1 MATVLP
7 LSVKNIRKSFDDF
20 TAVKDVSFTV
30 KPGEVLGIVGPNGA
44 GKSTTIKMVLGLLAP
59 DSGTISLFDST
70 ADDPAV
76 RRRIGYMPET
86 PAFYAKLTGFE
97 LMTYVGELFQ
107 LPKSLIKSR
116 SEELLK
122 LVGLTDAAKRQ
133 VGGYSKGM
141 TQRICLA
148 QALMN
153 EPELIFLDEPMDGLD
168 PIGRIRMR
176 EILLAVKKRGA
187 AIVFNS
193 HVLSDVE
200 IMSDRVAIMDK
211 GVLKACDTVK
221 KLIPKGK
228 TLEDVFVSMVEVN
241 NEA

>member
-7 LSVKNIRKSFDDF
+7 LSVSKIRKSFGDF
-20 TAVKDVSFTV
+20 TAVQDVSFTV
-30 KPGEVLGIVGPNGA
+30 KAGEVLGIVGPNGA
-44 GKSTTIKMVLGLLAP
+44 GKSTTIKMILGLLEP
-59 DSGTISLFDST
+59 DKGTVKLFGST
-70 ADDPAV
+70 ADDLSV
-76 RRRIGYMPET
+76 RKRIGYMPET
-86 PAFYAKLTGFE
+86 PAFYSKLTGRE

-107 LPKSLIKSR
+107 LPKATIKER
-116 SEELLK
+116 TEELLN
-122 LVGLTDAAKRQ
+122 LVGLKDAANRQ

-200 IMSDRVAIMDK
+200 LMSDKVAIMDQGK
-211 GVLKACDTVK
+211 LKAFDTVG

-228 TLEDVFVSMVEVN
+228 TLEDVFVKLIATSD
-241 NEA
+241 EA

>member
-1 MATVLP
+1 MAQAIP
-7 LSVKNIRKSFDDF
+7 LSVTKIRKTFGTF
-20 TAVKDVSFTV
+20 TAVKDMSFTV
-30 KPGEVLGIVGPNGA
+30 KPGEVVGIIGPNGA
-44 GKSTTIKMVLGLLAP
+44 GKSTTIKMILGLLEP
-59 DSGTISLFDST
+59 DSGTISLFGST
-70 ADDPAV
+70 ADDVAV

-86 PAFYAKLTGFE
+86 PSFYSKLTGRE
-97 LMTYVGELFQ
+97 LLVYVGELFQ
-107 LPKSLIKSR
+107 LPRPIILER
-116 SEELLK
+116 TDELLA
-122 LVGLTDAAKRQ
+122 LVGLKDAADRQ

-176 EILLAVKKRGA
+176 EILLAIKKRGA

-200 IMSDRVAIMDK
+200 LMSDRVAVMDK
-211 GVLKACDTVK
+211 GELKAFDTVK

-228 TLEDVFVSMVEVN
+228 TLEDVFVSLVEVN
-241 NEA
+241 DEA

>member
-7 LSVKNIRKSFDDF
+7 LSVTKIRKSFGSF
-20 TAVKDVSFTV
+20 TAVHDISFTV

-44 GKSTTIKMVLGLLAP
+44 GKSTTIKMILGLLEP
-59 DSGTISLFDST
+59 DKGKISIFGST
-70 ADDPAV
+70 ADDISV

-86 PAFYAKLTGFE
+86 PVFYAKLTGRE
-97 LMTYVGELFQ
+97 LLTYVGELFQ
-107 LPKSLIKSR
+107 LPR
-116 SEELLK
+116 DVVQERTEELLT
-122 LVGLTDAAKRQ
+122 LVGLKDASNRQ

-176 EILLAVKKRGA
+176 EILLAIKKRGA

-200 IMSDRVAIMDK
+200 LMSDKVAIMDK
-211 GVLKACDTVK
+211 GKLKVFDTVK
-221 KLIPKGK
+221 NLIPKGK
-228 TLEDVFVSMVEVN
+228 TLEDVFVSLVDTTD
-241 NEA
+241 EA

>member
-7 LSVKNIRKSFDDF
+7 LSVTKIRKTFGDF
-20 TAVKDVSFTV
+20 TAVHDMSFSV
-30 KPGEVLGIVGPNGA
+30 KPGEVVGIVGPNGA
-44 GKSTTIKMVLGLLAP
+44 GKSTTIKMILGLLEP
-59 DSGTISLFDST
+59 DKGQVKLFGST
-70 ADDPAV
+70 ADDLRV
-76 RRRIGYMPET
+76 RQRIGYMPEA
-86 PAFYAKLTGFE
+86 PSFYAKLTGRE
-97 LMTYVGELFQ
+97 LMQYVGELFQ
-107 LPKSLIKSR
+107 MPKALIQQR
-116 SEELLK
+116 TTELLK
-122 LVGLTDAAKRQ
+122 LVGLEDAASRQ

-193 HVLSDVE
+193 HILSDVE

-211 GVLKACDTVK
+211 GKLKAFDTVK
-221 KLIPKGK
+221 NLIPKGK
-228 TLEDVFVSMVEVN
+228 TLEDIFVKYVDAN
-241 NEA
+241 DEA